1 MARTAFLADLA
12 KSAIANNQ
20 PMIRKVA
27 EAAIAEGWS
36 KQQTFFFVEMFK
48 NELNIVVCDSRQNNY
63 SLNCF
68 SKVDENSG
76 LPICQEIK
84 DQIVFPISVSPRV

>member
-1 MARTAFLADLA
+1 MARAAFLADLA

-36 KQQTFFFVEMFK
+36 KQQTFFLLKCLRM
-48 NELNIVVCDSRQNNY
+48 N
-63 SLNCF
+63 
-68 SKVDENSG
+68 
-76 LPICQEIK
+76 
-84 DQIVFPISVSPRV
+84 